1 MEFCSDSCNGYS
13 EVCCYNIKNPTEMTS
28 EMSKNDR
35 RTNCGRSYNKMF
47 RIIGVDLD
55 NEAQYG
61 DVPWMVAILKSDSK
75 SVNHTF
81 VCGASLIH
89 PKVVLTANH
98 CVHK

>member
-1 MEFCSDSCNGYS
+1 MFFRDLCDSYS
-13 EVCCYNIKNPTEMTS
+13 EVCCYNMKNPTKTS
-28 EMSKNDR
+28 EVSKNNGV
-35 RTNCGRSYNKMF
+35 TNCGHSHNEMF
-47 RIIGVDLD
+47 RIIGVGLD

-61 DVPWMVAILKSDSK
+61 DVPWMVAIFKSDSN
-75 SVNHTF
+75 SDNHTF